1 MQMAQR
7 LNTKSFQQR
16 SHRARCAQRHQRQAR
31 WNADLPLF
39 VSHGNGS
46 CGAMVNG
53 KPVLMAAPTCDLPS
67 DKPISIEPMRNFP
80 VVKDLVVDIDS
91 AMEKMERDALHD
103 NNERNLERG
112 FEQSKSK
119 IAKNRSNESV
129 YQMHAVLF
137 RLSCC
142 WIRQNFVALQL
153 RQRLIATTTTHVKNR
168 KRQRK
173 NAYRMTD
180 KDGVWSCSFVASAR
194 WSVQNASILP
204 WRFKS

>member
-91 AMEKMERDALHD
+91 AMEKMERDVLHD

-142 WIRQNFVALQL
+142 WIRQNFVALPS
-153 RQRLIATTTTHVKNR
+153 AT
-168 KRQRK
+168 
-173 NAYRMTD
+173 AYRYDNDSCEKSQEAKEKRICMTD